1 VKLLDPTK
9 GKILFELF
17 TVICILLVLWFNE
30 KCIYRKRTDD
40 DAGPSKADDA
50 GPSKGNKKKAS
61 KKKTTS
67 KKKKNTV
74 EEEAE
79 EGCCCSSSKGCEKL
93 DGHVLWRTLRLMVHF
108 QIFCD
113 LCFVI

>member
-1 VKLLDPTK
+1 MVKLLDPTK

-40 DAGPSKADDA
+40 DAGPSK
-50 GPSKGNKKKAS
+50 GNKKKAS

-67 KKKKNTV
+67 KKKKTPLKKKQKKDAAAPLAKV
-74 EEEAE
+74 VRSLMDMFC
-79 EGCCCSSSKGCEKL
+79 G
-93 DGHVLWRTLRLMVHF
+93 GH
-108 QIFCD
+108 
-113 LCFVI
+113 